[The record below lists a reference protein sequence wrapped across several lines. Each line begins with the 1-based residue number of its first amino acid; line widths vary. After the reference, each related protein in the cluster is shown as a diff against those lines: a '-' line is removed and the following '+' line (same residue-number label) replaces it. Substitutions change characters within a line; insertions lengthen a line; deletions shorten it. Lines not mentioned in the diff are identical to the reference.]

1 MIWLAAFCL
10 AVLSALVIWQ
20 FYAWE
25 RERRIFAEERQ
36 QWVAERR
43 DLNNRIQVP
52 QAAPFM
58 SDETTEIPVQ
68 HVPFDNDEAF
78 HEAMEEAGRL
88 DS

>member
-1 MIWLAAFCL
+1 MIYLASFCL
-10 AVLSALVIWQ
+10 AVLAALVVWQ

-25 RERRIFAEERQ
+25 RERRLFAGERQ
-36 QWVAERR
+36 QWVTERR

-68 HVPFDNDEAF
+68 HVAFDDDEDF
-78 HEAMEEAGRL
+78 HEAMEEMGMI

>member
-1 MIWLAAFCL
+1 MIYVASLCVVVLASVIFWQSYWRQQDHAAF
-10 AVLSALVIWQ
+10 A
-20 FYAWE
+20 
-25 RERRIFAEERQ
+25 RERQE
-36 QWVAERR
+36 WVLERR

-68 HVPFDNDEAF
+68 HVTFDDDEDF
-78 HEAMEEAGRL
+78 HEAMEEMGVI